1 MSTEAVPATA
11 VRAQRVAALVICALL
26 AFCLGTGFFVSWDAL
41 QVAATA
47 AHASPNAT
55 RAYAFCVDGVIAIA
69 LAASVVLRHTP
80 GGRRYSLRI
89 LAVFS
94 VSSVVLNIAHGLG
107 AFEGP
112 VAWPLL
118 ALTAANAPAA
128 IGFGSHLFV
137 KTLQV
142 LFPSMDGTVV
152 HEVVPVPDAAPVPAE
167 DPVPVPAVP
176 LIGAAPMFEQYARS
190 LAAAAA
196 AEQVRDKEDLAPAGK
211 PRRKRA
217 PAKSGPESGRKV
229 DDLTVQKARNLDHE
243 YQTQHGKPIPRDE
256 ARKKL
261 GVSNEKTSEAL
272 RLAREEVA

>member
-1 MSTEAVPATA
+1 
-11 VRAQRVAALVICALL
+11 LVICALL

-47 AHASPNAT
+47 AHASPAAT

-80 GGRRYSLRI
+80 GARRYSLRI

-152 HEVVPVPDAAPVPAE
+152 HEVAPVLDAAPVPAE
-167 DPVPVPAVP
+167 KPKAQPPTVPAKAVVKP
-176 LIGAAPMFEQYARS
+176 SPKKTPAPDETVNDVELQGARHADRAYRATNNNKPITRDALKTALAPCGTAKATAL
-190 LAAAAA
+190 LAA
-196 AEQVRDKEDLAPAGK
+196 L
-211 PRRKRA
+211 KR
-217 PAKSGPESGRKV
+217 ER
-229 DDLTVQKARNLDHE
+229 
-243 YQTQHGKPIPRDE
+243 
-256 ARKKL
+256 
-261 GVSNEKTSEAL
+261 
-272 RLAREEVA
+272 EVA